1 MPEYRTESRH
11 AHRTHRSPAM
21 REAGVTP
28 QELQARVLYRD
39 GSILVIDKPAG
50 LAVHPGPSTP
60 ESLERYLPALR
71 FGIREVP
78 RLVHRLDRDTSGCL
92 VIARHARGA
101 SKLGRLFSSA
111 AVRKNYWAI
120 VEGNPPAAE
129 GVIDRPLRK
138 ITSKEG
144 WRVVADAAGQRALT
158 RFRVLGS
165 TDGLAWLELS
175 PETGRTHQL
184 RVHCAAEGFP
194 VLGDPVYGRDAS
206 TRVSLHLHAR
216 SVTIPLGGERGPLT
230 VRAEPPE
237 HMIRI
242 LRSCGY
248 EPLSAA
254 IAGEREGPDRS
265 PERSGG

>member
-1 MPEYRTESRH
+1 
-11 AHRTHRSPAM
+11 M

-78 RLVHRLDRDTSGCL
+78 LLVHRLDRDTSGCL
-92 VIARHARGA
+92 VLARHARGA

-111 AVRKNYWAI
+111 AVKKTYWAI
-120 VEGNPPAAE
+120 VESNPPAAE

-138 ITSKEG
+138 TTSKEG
-144 WRVVADAAGQRALT
+144 WRMVADAAGQRALT
-158 RFRVLGS
+158 RYRLLGS
-165 TDGLAWLELS
+165 SGNLAWLELS

-194 VLGDPVYGRDAS
+194 VLGDAVYGRDVA
-206 TRVSLHLHAR
+206 TRVPLHLHAR
-216 SVTIPLGGERGPLT
+216 SIAIPLGGERGSVT
-230 VRAEPPE
+230 ITAEPPE
-237 HMIRI
+237 HMIAM
-242 LRSCGY
+242 LRTCGY

-254 IAGEREGPDRS
+254 KAGEREGPNRS
-265 PERSGG
+265 RGRLGG

>member
-1 MPEYRTESRH
+1 M
-11 AHRTHRSPAM
+11 
-21 REAGVTP
+21 TP

-50 LAVHPGPSTP
+50 LAVHPGPTTP

-92 VIARHARGA
+92 VLARHARGA

-111 AVRKNYWAI
+111 AVKKTYWAI
-120 VEGNPPAAE
+120 VEGNPSVE

-138 ITSKEG
+138 ITRKEG
-144 WRVVADAAGQRALT
+144 WYIATDPAGQRAVT
-158 RFRVLGS
+158 RYRALGS
-165 TDGLAWLELS
+165 TDRLAWLELA

-194 VLGDPVYGRDAS
+194 VLGDPVYGRQQPPRAP
-206 TRVSLHLHAR
+206 LHLHAR
-216 SVTIPLGGERGPLT
+216 SITIPLGGERGSVT
-230 VRAEPPE
+230 VTAEPPE
-237 HMIRI
+237 HM
-242 LRSCGY
+242 LTLLCECGFK
-248 EPLSAA
+248 PLSATKV
-254 IAGEREGPDRS
+254 GEREGSDRS
-265 PERSGG
+265 GERLRG

>member
-1 MPEYRTESRH
+1 MHE
-11 AHRTHRSPAM
+11 
-21 REAGVTP
+21 GDVTP

-92 VIARHARGA
+92 VLARHARGA

-111 AVRKNYWAI
+111 SVKKTYWAI
-120 VEGNPPAAE
+120 VEGKPDAAE
-129 GVIDRPLRK
+129 GVIDRPLKKVTR
-138 ITSKEG
+138 KEG
-144 WRVVADAAGQRALT
+144 WRMVVNAGGQRAVT
-158 RFRVLGS
+158 RYRVLGS
-165 TDGLAWLELS
+165 NDSLAWLELS

-194 VLGDPVYGRDAS
+194 VLGDPVYGRAAPR
-206 TRVSLHLHAR
+206 TPLQLHAC
-216 SVTIPLGGERGPLT
+216 SITIPLGGERAPVT
-230 VRAEPPE
+230 VTAEPPE
-237 HMIRI
+237 HMITI
-242 LRSCGY
+242 LRASGY
-248 EPLSAA
+248 KPPSAA
-254 IAGEREGPDRS
+254 KAGERGSQSSVCR
-265 PERSGG
+265 

>member
-1 MPEYRTESRH
+1 M
-11 AHRTHRSPAM
+11 
-21 REAGVTP
+21 TP

-60 ESLERYLPALR
+60 ESLERHLPALR

-92 VIARHARGA
+92 VLARHARGA

-111 AVRKNYWAI
+111 AVKKIYWAI
-120 VEGNPPAAE
+120 VEGAPPPE

-138 ITSKEG
+138 ITRKDG
-144 WRVVADAAGQRALT
+144 WHMAPDPAGQSAVT
-158 RFRVLGS
+158 RYRMLGS
-165 TDGLAWLELS
+165 GNGITWLELA

-194 VLGDPVYGRDAS
+194 VLGDPVYGRDAA
-206 TRVSLHLHAR
+206 TRVPLHLHAR
-216 SVTIPLGGERGPLT
+216 SITIPLGGDRPPIT
-230 VRAEPPE
+230 VTAEPPE
-237 HMIRI
+237 HMFRF
-242 LRSCGY
+242 LRECGY
-248 EPLSAA
+248 KPLSAA
-254 IAGEREGPDRS
+254 IAGEREGPNRS
-265 PERSGG
+265 AERLGG

>member
-1 MPEYRTESRH
+1 M
-11 AHRTHRSPAM
+11 
-21 REAGVTP
+21 TP

-92 VIARHARGA
+92 VLARHARGA

-111 AVRKNYWAI
+111 AVKKTYWAI
-120 VEGNPPAAE
+120 VEGKPAPE

-138 ITSKEG
+138 ITPKEG
-144 WRVVADAAGQRALT
+144 WRMAVDRAGQRAVT
-158 RFRVLGS
+158 HYRVLGS
-165 TDGLAWLELS
+165 SDGLAWLELS

-194 VLGDPVYGRDAS
+194 VLGDPVYGRDAT
-206 TRVSLHLHAR
+206 TRIRLHLHAR
-216 SVTIPLGGERGPLT
+216 SVTIPLGGDRGSVT
-230 VRAEPPE
+230 VTAEPPE
-237 HMIRI
+237 HMLPI
-242 LRSCGY
+242 LTACGY
-248 EPLSAA
+248 
-254 IAGEREGPDRS
+254 GRS
-265 PERSGG
+265 S

>member
-1 MPEYRTESRH
+1 M
-11 AHRTHRSPAM
+11 
-21 REAGVTP
+21 TP
-28 QELQARVLYRD
+28 QQLQARVLYRD

-92 VIARHARGA
+92 VLARHARGA

-111 AVRKNYWAI
+111 SVKKTYWAI
-120 VEGNPPAAE
+120 VEGKPPPE

-138 ITSKEG
+138 ITSKTG
-144 WRVVADAAGQRALT
+144 WHMAADPAGQRALT
-158 RFRVLGS
+158 RYRLLGAS
-165 TDGLAWLELS
+165 AGFAWLELA

-194 VLGDPVYGRDAS
+194 VLGDPVYGRG
-206 TRVSLHLHAR
+206 TPRTPLHLHAR
-216 SVTIPLGGERGPLT
+216 SVTIPLGGDRGSVT
-230 VRAEPPE
+230 VTAEPPD
-237 HMIRI
+237 HMVKM
-242 LRSCGY
+242 LRACGY

-254 IAGEREGPDRS
+254 IAGEREGPGRS
-265 PERSGG
+265 SERPGG